1 MYNKIDWHKEGNHR
15 VQLQTTTKYFF
26 LLNDNRFS
34 HTLVLL
40 QTTIFKVVSQCL
52 KIMTRRIKLWL
63 HDWKC
68 TRGWQKYLISQCPI
82 CNTTQHYK
90 QGRYGWIASQSLY
103 ITSNELLAF
112 TLNFHACIKFS
123 LRHILTVVWDFGFSS
138 QTHPSHDYFVEL
150 DDIYCN
156 STMYKGTCAKPS

>member
-1 MYNKIDWHKEGNHR
+1 M
-15 VQLQTTTKYFF
+15 QTTEYFF
-26 LLNDNRFS
+26 LLNENRFS
-34 HTLVLL
+34 HTLVLS
-40 QTTIFKVVSQCL
+40 QTIIFKVVNQYL

-63 HDWKC
+63 HEWKC
-68 TRGWQKYLISQCPI
+68 TRGWQKYLIPQCPI

-112 TLNFHACIKFS
+112 TLNFHACIQVF
-123 LRHILTVVWDFGFSS
+123 IETYIECFVWDFGFSS
-138 QTHPSHDYFVEL
+138 KTHPSHDYFVEL
-150 DDIYCN
+150 DHIYRN